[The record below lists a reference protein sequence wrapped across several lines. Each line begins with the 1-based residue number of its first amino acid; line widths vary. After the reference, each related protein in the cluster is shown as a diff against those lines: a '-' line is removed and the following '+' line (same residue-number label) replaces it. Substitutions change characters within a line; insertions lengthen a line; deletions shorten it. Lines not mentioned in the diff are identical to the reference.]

1 MTTWPGLIRRERI
14 HAHAL
19 PNSFS
24 VAVERTGVTRHP
36 IPAALALLTLAAAV
50 ATIADALPA
59 GPVALAVSAAWGLGA
74 LLTRMMR

>member
-1 MTTWPGLIRRERI
+1 M
-14 HAHAL
+14 
-19 PNSFS
+19 
-24 VAVERTGVTRHP
+24 TRHP